1 MSTAII
7 KFENNPKLMF
17 YCKNHSYPAGLGFD
31 LYDRKDKD
39 IISYLT
45 NNTNRFEIVKEIP
58 LDIQYEY
65 ILKNDGEIH
74 CQESW
79 YAKDKAYHGG
89 GFRHGGIYNLGQLK
103 EKLLRQE
110 EYSYRTDRFWS
121 PYKKI

>member
-31 LYDRKDKD
+31 LYDRRGCD
-39 IISYLT
+39 ITSWLI
-45 NNTNRFEIVKEIP
+45 NNPDRFEIVEKIP

-65 ILKNDGEIH
+65 IIQNNGEIH

-89 GFRHGGIYNLGQLK
+89 GLRHGGIYDLKKLK
-103 EKLLRQE
+103 EKIQRQK

-121 PYKKI
+121 AY